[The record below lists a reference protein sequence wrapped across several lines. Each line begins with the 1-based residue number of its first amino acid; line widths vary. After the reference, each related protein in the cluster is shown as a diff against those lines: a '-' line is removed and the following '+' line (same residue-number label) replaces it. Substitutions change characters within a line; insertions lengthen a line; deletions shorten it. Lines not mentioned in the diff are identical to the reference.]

1 MICIFLFIK
10 YVSFIGLC
18 VNLFGIF
25 AFSHAH
31 LHSHDQSKTTHT
43 HSHSHQHTHAHLQH
57 TQKDTCDTERH
68 TTIENDN
75 MRAVFLHVVADTM
88 GSVSVIISSLLIQQ
102 FGWHLA
108 DPICSICIA
117 VMIFISVIPLIKHS
131 SRLLLLKSPAGE
143 KGNLYRRLLQ
153 RVIQF
158 FLLDILSYFIFAQY
172 IFKINS

>member
-1 MICIFLFIK
+1 MQLIYIFFVVVVK

-31 LHSHDQSKTTHT
+31 LHSHDHSHSKAHT
-43 HSHSHQHTHAHLQH
+43 HSHQHTHLQQQH
-57 TQKDTCDTERH
+57 TQTGKNTCTER
-68 TTIENDN
+68 IENDN

-117 VMIFISVIPLIKHS
+117 VMIFISVIPLLKHS

-153 RVIQF
+153 RVII
-158 FLLDILSYFIFAQY
+158 FLIDILP
-172 IFKINS
+172 